1 MHWFIMIRIVFI
13 FCLVL
18 IVFAGVSQNVS
29 IKGVAKNQE
38 NKEIGL
44 WIFND
49 YISYTEKRLTFAE
62 IDSVGNFLL
71 EFNCKHIQYVTLKI
85 DKSVASMYVEPGG
98 NYEVIILPPDSTS
111 YQNPNLE
118 HDVKISINL
127 KSKTE
132 INALTIDY
140 DKRFDDFLSNEYLAF
155 VRRNPQAKIDSFEQA
170 MHSFYSTV
178 KNPFFDA
185 YITYTVAAL
194 EEKTRMS
201 EKKLFVDYI
210 DGKPILYN
218 HHEYNNFFNT
228 FYKQK
233 LQRLYNSKLG
243 SDISFHLND
252 RASLSGLLNVLK
264 LDPFLKND
272 TIRELVLIKG
282 LYEGYYDR
290 TFKRNRIINLLEQV
304 VTESQISEHQ
314 RIAQNILNSFS
325 KLQPGAV
332 APQFELPDKNGKTHS
347 LDELRAKKYM
357 YVMFFDAACTSC
369 LQQMKVIP
377 SLKKQY
383 GSKIDFVSIS
393 TDKTNAALAAFCAK
407 NPKYDW
413 VFLYDNTGSQLKNNY
428 EIKSLPAYFLINP
441 EGRFVQVPAESPE
454 GDIERTFYDITKPRG
469 KKTNVGD
476 KKNR

>member
-1 MHWFIMIRIVFI
+1 MIRTGLLFY
-13 FCLVL
+13 FVL
-18 IVFAGVSQNVS
+18 LTFFGFSQNVA
-29 IKGVAKNQE
+29 IKGVAQKQE
-38 NKEIGL
+38 NGEIGL
-44 WIFND
+44 WVYND
-49 YISYTEKRLTFAE
+49 YISHTEKQLTFSE

-85 DKSVASMYVEPGG
+85 DKSVASMYVEPDGF
-98 NYEVIILPPDSTS
+98 YEVIILPPDSTS

-155 VRRNPQAKIDSFEQA
+155 VRRNPQSKIDSFEQA

-178 KNPFFDA
+178 KNPYFDA
-185 YITYTVAAL
+185 YITYTIAAL

-201 EKKLFVDYI
+201 EKKLFADYI

-218 HHEYNNFFNT
+218 HYEYNNFFNT

-233 LQRLYNSKLG
+233 LQRLYNSKIG
-243 SDISFHLND
+243 RDISFYLNE
-252 RASLSGLLNVLK
+252 RASLNGLLNVLK

-282 LYEGYYDR
+282 LYETYYDG

-304 VTESQISEHQ
+304 VSETQISEHQ

-325 KLQPGAV
+325 KLQPGAT
-332 APQFELPDKNGKTHS
+332 APYFDLPDKNGNTHS
-347 LDELRAKKYM
+347 LDELRAKKFVYL
-357 YVMFFDAACTSC
+357 MFFDAGCTSC
-369 LQQMKVIP
+369 LQQMKVVP

-383 GSKIDFVSIS
+383 GSKIDFVSVS
-393 TDKTNAALAAFCAK
+393 TDKTNAELAAFCAK

-413 VFLYDNTGSQLKNNY
+413 MFLYDNTGFQLKNSY

-469 KKTNVGD
+469 KKTNVGE